1 MHCTSF
7 ITWKKLIVSHT
18 DNSPGSQGIESPSQ
32 TNSLS
37 HEHSNSAVRSP
48 HLDAHSSGMFTKIRE
63 ASGTVYGDIG
73 TSVLY
78 TVMELTRETIKLK
91 NHHMPK
97 EELDALL
104 ASGGTGLITPAEA
117 IGSLSLIFWALVFL
131 TIKYDLLIMR
141 ADNRGEGGDFALWG
155 LLRGYTGKVFGLG
168 LLGFLVVSAAG
179 LLAADGII
187 TPAISMLGAY
197 EPLGEH
203 WAVVATLLSLFI
215 LFKPQWRGTSK
226 VGGMFGW
233 FMLMIWFPWIAIKGF
248 PWIVANPEVFH
259 AVNPLYAF
267 HFVWSFPTLGI
278 FAILG
283 VVVLAITGGEAKY
296 ADIGH
301 FMRRTST
308 QCRDGMSVDPRDSG
322 RRPVMLAWYSIV
334 MPCLLVN
341 YAGQVGYLLSKGVP
355 ARANTFFALTPQFN
369 GLETLNSLIYVAD
382 LCIAAMA
389 AFIASQALITG
400 MFSIV
405 KQAIALGFAPRQ
417 LVRYT
422 SHEAEGQVYIPSV
435 NWALFVGCVIATL
448 SFRTAGNLASAY
460 GIAVTGTMGITT
472 LMFGYV
478 AFYRW
483 NWRLWRVLAVCIPI
497 MCVDLTLFVSNLTKI
512 ASGGYFP
519 ITIASVLVLIMLTW
533 QWGRSQMAK
542 AFYDFGFREGKKI
555 DWLVML
561 REKVDEIQIAIDEN
575 LPLARTLIQ
584 GKRRLV
590 ESDRAA
596 VFLCSQPIRTLDDYT
611 PVTLR
616 VFLKKYGVLPSHV
629 TLFHINQ
636 ISNATYDN
644 DKRYEVI
651 KLGNDI
657 YAVNVTYGYME
668 QTDIRGAM
676 KDLQRQGKIQIAAER
691 WIVEVGEEE
700 IISQPDLPVLQAV
713 RIELLRWV
721 LRLSAP
727 AHKYYGLTYD
737 AGVSKEL
744 IPIVFARNGV
754 RIRLPELEVTSD
766 DKTQKSLL

>member
-1 MHCTSF
+1 
-7 ITWKKLIVSHT
+7 
-18 DNSPGSQGIESPSQ
+18 
-32 TNSLS
+32 
-37 HEHSNSAVRSP
+37 
-48 HLDAHSSGMFTKIRE
+48 MFTKIRE

-78 TVMELTRETIKLK
+78 TVMELTRETIRLK
-91 NHHMPK
+91 FHHLPVDQINVMI
-97 EELDALL
+97 AN
-104 ASGGTGLITPAEA
+104 GGRDLVVRNEA

-131 TIKYDLLIMR
+131 TVKYDLLIMR

-155 LLRGYTGKVFGLG
+155 LLQGHTGKIFGM
-168 LLGFLVVSAAG
+168 GFLAFLVASAAG

-187 TPAISMLGAY
+187 TPAMSMLGAY
-197 EPLGEH
+197 EPMGEK
-203 WAVVATLLSLFI
+203 WAIIATLASLFV
-215 LFKPQWRGTSK
+215 LFKSQWRGTSK
-226 VGGMFGW
+226 VGGLFGW
-233 FMLMIWFPWIAIKGF
+233 FMLLIWFPWIALKGL
-248 PWIVANPEVFH
+248 PWVISTPAVFY
-259 AVNPLYAF
+259 AVNPWYAWN
-267 HFVWSFPTLGI
+267 FVISFPTMGMLAI
-278 FAILG
+278 FGL
-283 VVVLAITGGEAKY
+283 VVLAITGGEAKY

-301 FMRRTST
+301 FMRRTKKHCS
-308 QCRDGMSVDPRDSG
+308 DGMSVDPQDSG
-322 RRPVMLAWYSIV
+322 RRPVMLAWYYIV
-334 MPCLLVN
+334 MPCLLTN
-341 YAGQVGYLLSKGVP
+341 YAGQVAYLLSAGVP
-355 ARANTFFALTPQFN
+355 PRASTFFAMAPQVDGADAIN
-369 GLETLNSLIYVAD
+369 HLIAVAD
-382 LCIAAMA
+382 LCIAACA

-417 LVRYT
+417 LVKYT

-435 NWALFVGCVIATL
+435 NWALFVGCVFATL
-448 SFRTAGNLASAY
+448 SFRNASNLAAAY
-460 GIAVTGTMGITT
+460 GIAVTGTMWITT
-472 LMFGYV
+472 VIFGYV
-478 AFYRW
+478 AYYRW
-483 NWRLWRVLAVCIPI
+483 KWKLWHVLAICTPI
-497 MCVDLTLFVSNLTKI
+497 LAVDMLFFISNLTKF

-519 ITIASVLVLIMLTW
+519 IAIASVLVLIMVTW
-533 QWGRSQMAK
+533 QWGRNQMAK

-575 LPLARTLIQ
+575 LPLARALIQ
-584 GKRRLV
+584 GRRRLV

-596 VFLCSQPIRTLDDYT
+596 VFLCSQPIRTLEDYT

-636 ISNATYDN
+636 ISSSTYDN
-644 DKRYEVI
+644 ANRYEVI

-668 QTDIRGAM
+668 QTDIRGAL
-676 KDLQRQGKIQIAAER
+676 KDLQRRGKINIAAER

-700 IISQPDLPVLQAV
+700 IISQPDLPMLQAI

-744 IPIVFARNGV
+744 IPIVFGRNGV
-754 RIRLPELEVTSD
+754 RIRLPELEVTSNE
-766 DKTQKSLL
+766 KPKPEP

>member
-1 MHCTSF
+1 
-7 ITWKKLIVSHT
+7 VSES
-18 DNSPGSQGIESPSQ
+18 DVSPGSPGDAPQPSTLSLNNENESPQIVSDDC
-32 TNSLS
+32 
-37 HEHSNSAVRSP
+37 HA
-48 HLDAHSSGMFTKIRE
+48 SSMFTKIRE

-78 TVMELTRETIKLK
+78 TVMELTRETIRLK
-91 NHHMPK
+91 NHHLPTDQFNAIVAQGGPDLVATD
-97 EELDALL
+97 EAL
-104 ASGGTGLITPAEA
+104 
-117 IGSLSLIFWALVFL
+117 GSLSLIFWALVFL
-131 TIKYDLLIMR
+131 TVKYDLLIMR

-155 LLRGYTGKVFGLG
+155 LLRGHTGKIFGMT
-168 LLGFLVVSAAG
+168 LLSFLVASAAG

-187 TPAISMLGAY
+187 TPAMSMLGAY
-197 EPLGEH
+197 EPLGDP
-203 WAVVATLLSLFI
+203 WAIIATLASLFV
-215 LFKPQWRGTSK
+215 LFKSQWRGTSK
-226 VGGMFGW
+226 VGGLFGW
-233 FMLMIWFPWIAIKGF
+233 FMLLVWFPWIAAKGLPWVLSTPQVFSAVSPMYAWNFVMKF
-248 PWIVANPEVFH
+248 PAMGML
-259 AVNPLYAF
+259 A
-267 HFVWSFPTLGI
+267 I
-278 FAILG
+278 FG

-301 FMRRTST
+301 FMRRTKK
-308 QCRDGMSVDPRDSG
+308 QCSDGMSIDPEDSG
-322 RRPVMLAWYSIV
+322 RRPVMLAWYYIV
-334 MPCLLVN
+334 MPCLLIN
-341 YAGQVGYLLSKGVP
+341 YAGQVGFLLSIGVP
-355 ARANTFFALTPQFN
+355 PRASTFFAMTPKIAGAPAVN
-369 GLETLNSLIYVAD
+369 HVIDVAD
-382 LCIAAMA
+382 LCIAACA

-417 LVRYT
+417 LVKYT

-435 NWALFVGCVIATL
+435 NWALFAGCVFATL
-448 SFRTAGNLASAY
+448 SFRTASNLASAY
-460 GIAVTGTMGITT
+460 GIAVTGTMWITT
-472 LMFGYV
+472 VMFGYV
-478 AFYRW
+478 AYYRW
-483 NWRLWRVLAVCIPI
+483 NWKLWQILAICLPI
-497 MCVDLTLFVSNLTKI
+497 LTIDMLFFVSNLTKF
-512 ASGGYFP
+512 ASGGFFP
-519 ITIASVLVLIMLTW
+519 IAIATVLVVIMVTW

-561 REKVDEIQIAIDEN
+561 RDKVDEIQIAIDEN

-584 GKRRLV
+584 GRRRLV

-596 VFLCSQPIRTLDDYT
+596 VFLCSQPIRTLEDYT

-636 ISNATYDN
+636 ISSSTYDN
-644 DKRYEVI
+644 ANRYEVI

-668 QTDIRGAM
+668 QTDIRGAL
-676 KDLQRQGKIQIAAER
+676 KDLQRRGKINIAAER

-700 IISQPDLPVLQAV
+700 IISQPGLPLLQAI
-713 RIELLRWV
+713 RIEMLRWV

-744 IPIVFARNGV
+744 IPIVFGRNGV
-754 RIRLPELEVTSD
+754 RIRLPELEVMSD
-766 DKTQKSLL
+766 QNLEPDLRPRA

>member
-1 MHCTSF
+1 MSQ
-7 ITWKKLIVSHT
+7 S

-32 TNSLS
+32 TNSLPHES
-37 HEHSNSAVRSP
+37 DDAFVEVDEHSHS
-48 HLDAHSSGMFTKIRE
+48 HSSGMFTKIRE

-78 TVMELTRETIKLK
+78 TVMELMRETIKLK
-91 NHHMPK
+91 HHHMPK
-97 EELDALL
+97 EQLDALI
-104 ASGGTGLITPAEA
+104 ANGGRDLVTANEA
-117 IGSLSLIFWALVFL
+117 IGSLSLIFWALVYL
-131 TIKYDLLIMR
+131 TVKYDLLIMR

-155 LLRGYTGKVFGLG
+155 LLRGYTGKIFGIGVLS
-168 LLGFLVVSAAG
+168 FLVVSAAG

-197 EPLGEH
+197 EPLGEQ
-203 WAVVATLLSLFI
+203 WAIFATLISLFI

-226 VGGMFGW
+226 VGGLFGW
-233 FMLMIWFPWIAIKGF
+233 FMLIVWFPWIAFKGF
-248 PWIVANPEVFH
+248 PWLVRNPDVFK
-259 AVNPLYAF
+259 AVNPAYAF
-267 HFVWSFPTLGI
+267 DFVRSFPTLGI
-278 FAILG
+278 LAILG

-301 FMRRTST
+301 FMRRTGKK
-308 QCRDGMSVDPRDSG
+308 CNDGMSVDPADSG
-322 RRPVMLAWYSIV
+322 RRPVMLAWYYIV
-334 MPCLLVN
+334 MPCLLIN
-341 YAGQVGYLLSKGVP
+341 YAGQVGYILEKGVP
-355 ARANTFFALTPQFN
+355 PRANTFFALTPQIEGF
-369 GLETLNSLIYVAD
+369 ETLNNVIYIAD
-382 LCIAAMA
+382 LCIAACA

-483 NWRLWRVLAVCIPI
+483 NWKIWLVLAVCCPI
-497 MCVDLTLFVSNLTKI
+497 MCVDLMFFFSNMSKF

-519 ITIASVLVLIMLTW
+519 IAIASVLVLIMVTW

-584 GKRRLV
+584 GRRRLV

-596 VFLCSQPIRTLDDYT
+596 VFLCSQPIRTVDDYT

-636 ISNATYDN
+636 ISNATYDD

-668 QTDIRGAM
+668 QTDIRGAL
-676 KDLQRQGKIQIAAER
+676 KDLQRRGKIQIAAER

-700 IISQPDLPVLQAV
+700 IISQPDLPLLQSI

-744 IPIVFARNGV
+744 IPIVFGKTGV

-766 DKTQKSLL
+766 EPPKTK

>member
-1 MHCTSF
+1 MSDSDISPTSDG
-7 ITWKKLIVSHT
+7 IQSNALNSTKESGVETTTKDSSSDDDHSHGT
-18 DNSPGSQGIESPSQ
+18 
-32 TNSLS
+32 
-37 HEHSNSAVRSP
+37 HA
-48 HLDAHSSGMFTKIRE
+48 SGLFTKIRE

-78 TVMELTRETIKLK
+78 TVMELTRETIRLKHEHLPKEQLAAMLK
-91 NHHMPK
+91 NGGRDLVTAN
-97 EELDALL
+97 EAL
-104 ASGGTGLITPAEA
+104 
-117 IGSLSLIFWALVFL
+117 GSLSLIFWALVFL
-131 TIKYDLLIMR
+131 TVKYDLLIMR

-155 LLRGYTGKVFGLG
+155 LLRGYTGKIFGLG
-168 LLGFLVVSAAG
+168 VLGFLVVSAAG

-197 EPLGEH
+197 EPLGEQ
-203 WAVVATLLSLFI
+203 WAIIATLVSLFV

-233 FMLMIWFPWIAIKGF
+233 FMLLIWFPWIALKGL
-248 PWIVANPEVFH
+248 PWIVRNPEVFK
-259 AVNPLYAF
+259 AVNPMYAF
-267 HFVWSFPTLGI
+267 DFVWSFPTLGM
-278 FAILG
+278 FAIFG

-301 FMRRTST
+301 FMRRTKK
-308 QCRDGMSVDPRDSG
+308 QCSDGMSVDPSDSG

-341 YAGQVGYLLSKGVP
+341 YAGQVGYLLERGVP
-355 ARANTFFALTPQFN
+355 PRANTYFALTPQFE
-369 GLETLNSLIYVAD
+369 GYATLNQLLYVLD
-382 LCIAAMA
+382 LCVAACA

-460 GIAVTGTMGITT
+460 GIAVTGTMAITT
-472 LMFGYV
+472 LTFGYV

-483 NWRLWRVLAVCIPI
+483 NWKLWQVLAICVPI
-497 MCVDLTLFVSNLTKI
+497 MCIDILFFVSNLTKI

-519 ITIASVLVLIMLTW
+519 IAIASVLVVIMLTW
-533 QWGRSQMAK
+533 QWGRSQMAR

-584 GKRRLV
+584 GRRRLV

-636 ISNATYDN
+636 ISNATFDDAN
-644 DKRYEVI
+644 RYEVI

-668 QTDIRGAM
+668 QTDIRGAL
-676 KDLQRQGKIQIAAER
+676 KDLQRRGKIEIAADR

-700 IISQPDLPVLQAV
+700 IISQPDLTFFQSI

-721 LRLSAP
+721 LLLSAP
-727 AHKYYGLTYD
+727 AHKFYGLTYD

-744 IPIVFARNGV
+744 IPIVFSKNGV
-754 RIRLPELEVTSD
+754 RIRLPELEIATEN
-766 DKTQKSLL
+766 

>member
-1 MHCTSF
+1 M
-7 ITWKKLIVSHT
+7 I
-18 DNSPGSQGIESPSQ
+18 
-32 TNSLS
+32 
-37 HEHSNSAVRSP
+37 
-48 HLDAHSSGMFTKIRE
+48 TKIRE
-63 ASGTVYGDIG
+63 AAGTVYGDIG

-78 TVMELTRETIKLK
+78 CVMELTRETIKLK
-91 NHHMPK
+91 NHDLVVTDVDNMILVGG
-97 EELDALL
+97 LDLVTRNEAL
-104 ASGGTGLITPAEA
+104 
-117 IGSLSLIFWALVFL
+117 GSLSLVFWALIFL
-131 TIKYDLLIMR
+131 TVKYDLLIMR

-155 LLRGYTGKVFGLG
+155 LLKGYTGKIFGLG
-168 LLGFLVVSAAG
+168 LVGFLVVTAAG
-179 LLAADGII
+179 MLAADGII

-197 EPLGEH
+197 EPLGEK
-203 WAVVATLLSLFI
+203 WAVIATLVSLFV

-226 VGGMFGW
+226 VGGIFGW
-233 FMLMIWFPWIAIKGF
+233 FMLVVWFPWIAFKGI
-248 PWIVANPEVFH
+248 PWILRNPDVFYS
-259 AVNPLYAF
+259 VNPAYAF
-267 HFVWSFPTLGI
+267 NFVMSFPTLGM

-301 FMRRTST
+301 FMRRTGKL
-308 QCRDGMSVDPRDSG
+308 CGEGMSVDPRDSG

-334 MPCLLVN
+334 LPCLLIN
-341 YAGQVGYLLSKGVP
+341 YAGQVGYILERGVP
-355 ARANTFFALTPQFN
+355 PRCNTFFALTPSLEGWDSFN
-369 GLETLNSLIYVAD
+369 QALYVFDLIVAA
-382 LCIAAMA
+382 CA

-448 SFRTAGNLASAY
+448 TFRTAGNLASAY
-460 GIAVTGTMGITT
+460 GIAVTATMGITT
-472 LMFGYV
+472 LTFGYV

-483 NWRLWRVLAVCIPI
+483 NWKLWQVLAVCSPI
-497 MCVDLTLFVSNLTKI
+497 MFVDLLFFCSNLTKV

-519 ITIASVLVLIMLTW
+519 ISIAAVLVGIMLTW
-533 QWGRSQMAK
+533 QWGRKQMAK

-555 DWLVML
+555 DWLVAL
-561 REKVDEIQIAIDEN
+561 RDKVDEIEIAINEN

-584 GKRRLV
+584 GRRRLV

-636 ISNATYDN
+636 ISNATYDDDN
-644 DKRYEVI
+644 RYEVI

-668 QTDIRGAM
+668 QTDIRGAL
-676 KDLQRQGKIQIAAER
+676 KDLQRRGKMNISAER

-700 IISQPDLPVLQAV
+700 IISQPDLPWFQAFRV
-713 RIELLRWV
+713 EMLRWV

-737 AGVSKEL
+737 AGISKEL
-744 IPIVFARNGV
+744 IPIVFGRNGV
-754 RIRLPELEVTSD
+754 RIRLPELEVSEEVAA
-766 DKTQKSLL
+766 